1 MISTNLCSYAGRH
14 ALFIG
19 QKLVRVHLDIRRNV
33 AEVVPVLAAEFI
45 IFILTVLAV
54 VEGNGLLCREC
65 WSMRDWVRTVARTDV
80 VADEVDFAGK
90 QR

>member
-1 MISTNLCSYAGRH
+1 MISTGLCSYAGRH

-19 QKLVRVHLDIRRNV
+19 QKLIRVHLDIRRNV

-54 VEGNGLLCREC
+54 VEGNRLLCREC
-65 WSMRDWVRTVARTDV
+65 QAMRDWVNTVARTDV
-80 VADEVDFAGK
+80 VANEVDLARK
-90 QR
+90 ER